1 MINILIP
8 TDFSDS
14 AQNAIKYALKYFSN
28 SAANFYLLHVSN
40 QNKKILESQFA
51 EDIAV
56 ETNSKNQLEEK
67 VQILERIKT
76 NVEHHFYAIEESIS
90 ILEAVR
96 KNVALKRVNYVVL
109 GTKMQHKNQSNKLGS
124 TSTEIITKVKC
135 TMLVVPNHLVFR
147 NISNLAFP
155 TDYTI
160 RFKNKF
166 LKTIS
171 ETMKSQ
177 NAFLRVFEI
186 TFSQHLNVHQSENK
200 TFLSDFLKEMNSSNH
215 AVANN
220 LITTSIHN
228 LIELLQIDMIALS
241 AKNLNIIQQL
251 LFNPLDV
258 SPFQPLKIP
267 FLIIHE

>member
-14 AQNAIKYALKYFSN
+14 AQNAVNYALKYFSN
-28 SAANFYLLHVSN
+28 SSANFYLLQVSN
-40 QNKKILESQFA
+40 QNKQIFESEFA
-51 EDIAV
+51 DDIAV
-56 ETNSKNQLEEK
+56 ETKPKNQLKET

-76 NVEHHFYAIEESIS
+76 NVEHHFFAIEESMS

-96 KNVALKRVNYVVL
+96 KNVAVKRVNYVVL
-109 GTKMQHKNQSNKLGS
+109 GTKMQQNNQGSKVGS
-124 TSTEIITKVKC
+124 TSSEIITKVKC
-135 TMLVVPNHLVFR
+135 TMLVVPNHLEFT
-147 NISNLAFP
+147 NISNIGFP

-186 TFSQHLNVHQSENK
+186 TFRQHLNVHQSENK
-200 TFLSDFLKEMNSSNH
+200 IFLSDFLKEMNASNH

-220 LITTSIHN
+220 LITTTIHN
-228 LIELLQIDMIALS
+228 LIELLQIDMITLS
-241 AKNLNIIQQL
+241 AKNLNIMQQL
-251 LFNPLDV
+251 LFNPLDD
-258 SPFQPLKIP
+258 SSFQTLKIP